1 MSNRKNTRKENLNK
15 YADML
20 HRQNVSGG
28 QPKPNEVKVT
38 KPFEQEKE
46 IKMEQQEVVKT
57 NEEIQEGLSSSVLR
71 ECYILV
77 REKIWDKLSDEER
90 AVITEE
96 YTEEAAAAIRA
107 YTFKLSEDEM
117 KELFSETLKE
127 AVNGELFNVVSNM
140 FDKAEAEQAKNDEK
154 VDLMEVT
161 MESIKAKA
169 EAMEEKI
176 EGKISE
182 STEKVEEVKEAI
194 EEVVEKVAEVAE
206 ETVEEV
212 TDVADEVKEEKT
224 ESEQGSETT
233 TSDEEESSEP
243 KATGLIWPMNKF
255 NEMFPG

>member
-1 MSNRKNTRKENLNK
+1 MSNRKNTRKENLNR

-20 HRQNVSGG
+20 HRQNIANG
-28 QPKPNEVKVT
+28 QPKPGEVRIS

-57 NEEIQEGLSSSVLR
+57 NEEIQEELSSSVLR

-96 YTEEAAAAIRA
+96 YSEEAAAAIRA
-107 YTFKLSEDEM
+107 YAFKLSEDEM

-127 AVNGELFNVVSNM
+127 AVNGELFNITS
-140 FDKAEAEQAKNDEK
+140 DLLAKAEAEQAKNDEK
-154 VDLMEVT
+154 VDLMEVA

-169 EAMEEKI
+169 EAVEEKV
-176 EGKISE
+176 SE
-182 STEKVEEVKEAI
+182 STEEEIEEVEKVA
-194 EEVVEKVAEVAE
+194 EEVVEKVEK
-206 ETVEEV
+206 TVEEV

-224 ESEQGSETT
+224 ESEQDSETT
-233 TSDEEESSEP
+233 TTGEEKVSPES
-243 KATGLIWPMNKF
+243 KGFIWPMDKF